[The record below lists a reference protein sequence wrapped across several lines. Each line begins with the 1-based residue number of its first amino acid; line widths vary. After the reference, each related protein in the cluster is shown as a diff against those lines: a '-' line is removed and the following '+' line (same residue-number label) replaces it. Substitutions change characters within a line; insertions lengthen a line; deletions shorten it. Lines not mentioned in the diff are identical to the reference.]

1 MSVCY
6 SEYLSSE
13 VSDRIYD
20 VVERNL
26 GRQQDIDIGRKRRRR
41 RRQETRIM
49 WQGDDDEDTG
59 GHEDHEDEPYAC
71 VKVMSTYWTY
81 LNFVYGIVIP

>member
-1 MSVCY
+1 MSPQ
-6 SEYLSSE
+6 

-49 WQGDDDEDTG
+49 WQGDDDDDVDTG

>member
-1 MSVCY
+1 M
-6 SEYLSSE
+6 
-13 VSDRIYD
+13 SDRIYD
-20 VVERNL
+20 VVERTL
-26 GRQQDIDIGRKRRRR
+26 GRQQDIEIGRKRR

-49 WQGDDDEDTG
+49 WQGDDDDDVDTG

>member
-1 MSVCY
+1 M
-6 SEYLSSE
+6 
-13 VSDRIYD
+13 SDRIYD
-20 VVERNL
+20 VVERTL
-26 GRQQDIDIGRKRRRR
+26 GRQQDIEIGRKRR

-49 WQGDDDEDTG
+49 WQGDDDDDVDTG

-81 LNFVYGIVIP
+81 SNFVYGIVIP

>member
-1 MSVCY
+1 M
-6 SEYLSSE
+6 
-13 VSDRIYD
+13 SDRIYD

-49 WQGDDDEDTG
+49 WQGDDDDDVDTG

-71 VKVMSTYWTY
+71 VKVMST
-81 LNFVYGIVIP
+81 F

>member
-1 MSVCY
+1 M
-6 SEYLSSE
+6 
-13 VSDRIYD
+13 SDRIYD

-26 GRQQDIDIGRKRRRR
+26 GRQQDIEIGRKRR

-49 WQGDDDEDTG
+49 WQGDGDDDVDTG

-81 LNFVYGIVIP
+81 LNFVYGIVIL